1 MYNLNQCKTSPSE
14 PPLLS
19 LNVLNDCQLNV
30 FQSVQLKELR
40 NYDRKLILHPP
51 QKLVQTQPTL

>member
-1 MYNLNQCKTSPSE
+1 MYNFNQCKTSPSE
-14 PPLLS
+14 PPFLS